1 MKRADML
8 LIAVILIAALAFL
21 VPRYL
26 SGNEGKGGEGK
37 ELVANITVDGKHYR
51 TIKLTKEEQT
61 IDIRTERGYNILKV
75 HDYGVEMYEAD
86 CPDQVCLG
94 FGFITRP
101 KQTIVC
107 LPHRVLVEIASPA
120 GEDEIDGF
128 VQ

>member
-8 LIAVILIAALAFL
+8 LIAVVLIAALAFL
-21 VPRYL
+21 APRYF
-26 SGNEGKGGEGK
+26 GKDAGEGAGK
-37 ELVANITVDGKHYR
+37 NLVANITVDGKHYR
-51 TIKLTKEEQT
+51 TVKLTKEEQT
-61 IDIRTERGYNILKV
+61 IDIRTEKGYNILKV
-75 HDYGVEMYEAD
+75 HNYGIEMYEAD

-107 LPHRVLVEIASPA
+107 LPHRVLVEIASST
-120 GEDEIDGF
+120 GEDEIDGV